1 MKRTAIVG
9 TGSYVPDHIMTNF
22 DIEKFLDTT
31 DEWIYTRTGIKSR
44 RIADKDQA
52 TSDLCKVACERAME
66 VAGMT
71 AADID
76 LIILATITP
85 DTHCPAGSNW
95 LEAKLGCTNAVSFDV
110 TAACSGFLF
119 ALHVADKFIK
129 SGANKNVLVVAGEIM
144 SRVVNWKERESCI
157 LWGDGAGAA
166 VVTESDNG
174 AQILSTHIHTDG
186 AAGDTLLMP
195 GGGSKTTPISYES
208 VDKGLHF
215 LKMIEANKSFKVAV
229 TRFAEASE
237 EAAAFSGYTVH
248 DADIIIPHQ
257 ANLRILQGMAKKLAV
272 PMEKIYMTIEKYG
285 NISSATV
292 PIALDEAVRDG
303 TIKKDSLV
311 LLTAFGGGL
320 TWGSSLVR
328 W

>member
-66 VAGMT
+66 AAGMT

-166 VVTESDNG
+166 VVTQSDNG

-320 TWGSSLVR
+320 TWGSSLIR

>member
-31 DEWIYTRTGIKSR
+31 DEWIYTRTGIKAR

-66 VAGMT
+66 AAGMT

-320 TWGSSLVR
+320 TWGSSLIR